1 MNVSFGKS
9 ILFFLLI
16 FAFST
21 GYAADKQEKTENV
34 ETINQDMSLI
44 EIFTLTNTLPEKL
57 IDLRNQ
63 IDDLTD
69 TTSISKQIP
78 NLSTRLGDLEWETTM
93 AASNTNLSFH
103 QISAL
108 NAKLAKLSVRIN
120 RLNKML
126 INPTGAN
133 L

>member
-16 FAFST
+16 FAFRT
-21 GYAADKQEKTENV
+21 GYAADNQEKTENV
-34 ETINQDMSLI
+34 ETINQDMPLI
-44 EIFTLTNTLPEKL
+44 EIFTLTNTLSEEL